1 MYTSNYNC
9 KTNSM
14 YSSRIKDNEKD
25 FLLEIPVPGFDKEEI
40 NIKVQEEYLVLK
52 GKNEEFDFEKVYQ
65 INDKIDVEN
74 IAAEIQKGIL
84 KVTLPKNAPTH
95 REITIN

>member
-1 MYTSNYNC
+1 MYNAQYNC
-9 KTNSM
+9 KSSM

-25 FLLEIPVPGFDKEEI
+25 VILEIPVPGFDKEDI
-40 NIKVQEEYLVLK
+40 NIKVQEENLILK
-52 GKNEEFDFEKVYQ
+52 GKTEEFDFEKVYQ

-74 IAAEIQKGIL
+74 IGAEISKGIL
-84 KVTLPKNAPTH
+84 KVTLPKNAPTY